1 MTVIDASQ
9 VEKLAARGLVAD
21 VIADFLGIPRDEFKS
36 RITDDPA
43 VEAAWRRGRAKLQA
57 RTMEWLVIS
66 PRKGSVQAQIYL
78 ADRVLGN
85 ADTGEDPNDKAE
97 RVRDALRAMM
107 AIETDGSQAA

>member
-43 VEAAWRRGRAKLQA
+43 VEGAWRRGRARLQA
-57 RTMEWLVIS
+57 RTMEWLVMS
-66 PRKGSVQAQIYL
+66 ARKGSAQAQIYL
-78 ADRVLGN
+78 ADRVLG
-85 ADTGEDPNDKAE
+85 AGDTGDDPNDKAE
-97 RVRDALRAMM
+97 RVRDVLRAMI
-107 AIETDGSQAA
+107 AVENDGAV